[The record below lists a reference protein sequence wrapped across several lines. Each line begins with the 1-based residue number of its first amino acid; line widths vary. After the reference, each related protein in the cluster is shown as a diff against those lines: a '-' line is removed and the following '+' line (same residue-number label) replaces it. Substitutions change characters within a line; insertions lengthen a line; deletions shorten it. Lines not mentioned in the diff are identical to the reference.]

1 MAVNATSKLLS
12 LSSSSPF
19 TAAVRGAAQAAAAQE
34 KGAWGL
40 RSEKQKT
47 FAIYRWDPEKP
58 GDKPRMQEYKVDLN
72 NCGPMVLDALIKI
85 KNEMDPSLTF
95 RRSCREGICGS
106 CAMNIG
112 GVNTL
117 ACLSKIDANDKK
129 TKIYPLP
136 HMYVVKDLVPDMNN
150 FYQQYRSIQPWLQAE
165 EVKSEVPQQNL
176 QSVDD
181 RAKLDGLYECIL
193 CACCSTSCPSYWWNG
208 DKYLGPAVLM
218 QAYRWIIDSRDEQQ
232 AARLDKLR
240 DPFSV
245 YRCHTIMN
253 CTKTCPKGL
262 NPGKAIAEIKKLLAG
277 IADKGQP
284 GLKGVAGVTRAA
296 SD

>member
-1 MAVNATSKLLS
+1 MSSMASLRFSNVRLLAGALARTKAT
-12 LSSSSPF
+12 
-19 TAAVRGAAQAAAAQE
+19 TAPLPATRE
-34 KGAWGL
+34 
-40 RSEKQKT
+40 KT
-47 FAIYRWDPEKP
+47 FQIYRWNPEKP
-58 GDKPRMQEYKVDLN
+58 GDKPHMDSYKVNLDE
-72 NCGPMVLDALIKI
+72 CGPMVLDALMKI
-85 KNEMDPSLTF
+85 KNELDPTLTF

-106 CAMNIG
+106 CSMNIG
-112 GVNTL
+112 GTNTL
-117 ACLSKIDANDKK
+117 ACISRIDPDTSKSV
-129 TKIYPLP
+129 KIYPLP
-136 HMYVVKDLVPDMNN
+136 HMYVVKDLVPDMTH
-150 FYQQYRSIQPWLQAE
+150 FFDQYASVQPWLQQDE
-165 EVKSEVPQQNL
+165 EIDYGKEQLHQTVE
-176 QSVDD
+176 D
-181 RAKLDGLYECIL
+181 RKKLDGLYECIL
-193 CACCSTSCPSYWWNG
+193 CACYSTSCPSYWWNG

-277 IADKGQP
+277 IADKGEP

-296 SD
+296 E

>member
-1 MAVNATSKLLS
+1 MGRISSARGTMAVNATSKLLS

-40 RSEKQKT
+40 RPEKQKT

-165 EVKSEVPQQNL
+165 EVKS
-176 QSVDD
+176 
-181 RAKLDGLYECIL
+181 A
-193 CACCSTSCPSYWWNG
+193 TSSRIFSQLMIGPS
-208 DKYLGPAVLM
+208 LTVSM
-218 QAYRWIIDSRDEQQ
+218 S
-232 AARLDKLR
+232 
-240 DPFSV
+240 
-245 YRCHTIMN
+245 
-253 CTKTCPKGL
+253 
-262 NPGKAIAEIKKLLAG
+262 
-277 IADKGQP
+277 
-284 GLKGVAGVTRAA
+284 A
-296 SD
+296 S